1 MNMIIHVDKEYEDE
15 LLDLG
20 LPYSKSSFDC
30 NAFTVNI
37 PLESDDETLIDSLH
51 HDELVEFFGLSSE
64 GVVYT
69 EIQE

>member
-20 LPYSKSSFDC
+20 LPYSQSSFDC
-30 NAFTVNI
+30 NAFTVTI
-37 PLESDDETLIDSLH
+37 PLESDDETLIESLH
-51 HDELVEFFGLSSE
+51 QDELVEFFGLSSE

>member
-20 LPYSKSSFDC
+20 LPYSQSTFDC
-30 NAFTVNI
+30 NAFIVTI
-37 PLESDDETLIDSLH
+37 PLESDDETLVESLH
-51 HDELVEFFGLSSE
+51 QDELVEFFGLSSE